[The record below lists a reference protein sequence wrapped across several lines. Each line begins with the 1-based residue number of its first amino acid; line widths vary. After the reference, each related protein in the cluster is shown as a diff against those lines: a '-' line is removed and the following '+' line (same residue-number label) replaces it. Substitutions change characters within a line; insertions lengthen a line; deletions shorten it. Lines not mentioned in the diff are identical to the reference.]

1 MRRLEQQ
8 GRAFALGFK
17 AGRRWRAKEV
27 REVMNW
33 LESELHDLREEML
46 HTAGAQARLHVLK
59 AGWLD
64 AEDPVLH

>member
-8 GRAFALGFK
+8 RRAFARGFK

-33 LESELHDLREEML
+33 LESELHDLREEMP
-46 HTAGAQARLHVLK
+46 HTAGAHARLQVLQ
-59 AGWLD
+59 AGWL
-64 AEDPVLH
+64 EQDPVLH